1 MNWNNI
7 VTIYLKELKDSLRDR
22 RTLISM
28 IVVPTLIMPVIMFGV
43 GTIMTKIVKQA
54 QSETVSVMV
63 LGGADSPAVVAALK
77 GEKKFRIVPAAPDY
91 QQLISDK
98 KVRVA
103 VEIPA
108 GFEAALT
115 AGDTQTVSLYYY
127 EGELKSGFGVKAV
140 QEFFTTLRDKTIEE
154 RLTKRGI
161 AAAVIKP
168 FVVRKQN
175 VAPPEKVGGNAIG
188 GFIPYLII
196 ILCFTGAMYPA
207 MDLTAG
213 EKERGT
219 METLLCSPVR
229 RINIVLGK
237 FLMVLTASLT
247 TVLLSILSMGL
258 SAAIG
263 VMYFGGPAT
272 SQSATQAMAGKAAE
286 GGSIPLI
293 DPMGLIGVA
302 ALVLPVAVFFAA
314 GLLTISL
321 FAKSYK
327 EAQSY
332 VSPLIIVVIMPAVIG
347 MLPGVELNAKLALVP
362 ILNLSLV
369 CKEMLS
375 GVWHWNYIALIFGSS
390 CLYAAIALSLAVKMF
405 NREDVMFRA

>member
-1 MNWNNI
+1 MNWSNI
-7 VTIYLKELKDSLRDR
+7 VTVYLKELKDSLRDR
-22 RTLISM
+22 RTIISM
-28 IVVPTLIMPVIMFGV
+28 IVVPTLIMPIMMFGV
-43 GTIMTKIVKQA
+43 GTIMSKIVKQA
-54 QSETVSVMV
+54 QTEVVSVMV
-63 LGGADSPAVVAALK
+63 LGGADSPGVLASLK
-77 GEKKFRIVPAAPDY
+77 ADKKFRVVPESADY
-91 QQLISDK
+91 KQLISDK

-108 GFEAALT
+108 GFETALK
-115 AGDTQTVSLYYY
+115 GGETQTVPLYYY
-127 EGELKSGFGVKAV
+127 EGELKSGIGSRAV
-140 QEFFTTLRDKTIEE
+140 QEFFTTLRDKTIETRLAE
-154 RLTKRGI
+154 RGVPAT
-161 AAAVIKP
+161 VIKP
-168 FVVRKQN
+168 FVVKRQN

-247 TVLLSILSMGL
+247 TVLLSIVSMGV
-258 SAAIG
+258 SAAIAVG
-263 VMYFGGPAT
+263 FFSSGAK
-272 SQSATQAMAGKAAE
+272 SAGAASAMAGAAAS
-286 GGSIPLI
+286 GSPIPLI
-293 DPMGLIGVA
+293 DPLGLVGVA

-314 GLLTISL
+314 ILLAISL

-347 MLPGVELNAKLALVP
+347 MLPGVELNAKLAMVP

-375 GVWHWNYIALIFGSS
+375 GVWHWNYIGLIFGSS

-405 NREDVMFRA
+405 NRESVMFRT